1 MWLAKVVIAGSAVA
15 AGVSGM
21 LKDTFFWNLVL
32 LIAIVKSKTEKDS
45 HMNGI

>member
-21 LKDTFFWNLVL
+21 LKDSFFYLVL
-32 LIAIVKSKTEKDS
+32 LMAIKSKTEKDN